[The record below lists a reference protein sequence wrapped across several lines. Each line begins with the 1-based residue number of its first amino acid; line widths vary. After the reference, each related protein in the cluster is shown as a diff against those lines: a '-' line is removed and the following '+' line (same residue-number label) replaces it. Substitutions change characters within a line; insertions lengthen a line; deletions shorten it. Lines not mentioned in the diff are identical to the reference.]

1 MSAGPP
7 LNTRARAVDKPVVT
21 IHMLQ
26 DLVNELQAIEQETID
41 NENDSEVTQG
51 SDLEED
57 DSNGNVMEKEE

>member
-1 MSAGPP
+1 M
-7 LNTRARAVDKPVVT
+7 DKPVVT

-57 DSNGNVMEKEE
+57 DSIGNVMEKEE